1 MNVLVLANDWQKEE
15 LLSLPI
21 NNVMRIKWIK
31 AIADIN
37 ADESFDAC
45 IDLLFDNNPGKI
57 EWLKNL
63 CAASTGQLPLIIIN
77 AVNIPLKDIQQDF
90 VRINAW
96 NTFIKRPVIE
106 AAALNS
112 ILKTKAEELF
122 SNLGRKTEWVP
133 DITGFITPRVVAS
146 IINEAFF
153 ALEEKVSTEEEI
165 DTAMKTGTNYPYGPF
180 EWSKKI
186 GLQHIYSLLT
196 ALSKEQN
203 RYRPSALLKQTVLA

>member
-15 LLSLPI
+15 LLSLPV
-21 NNVMRIKWIK
+21 NNSIRIKWFT
-31 AIADIN
+31 AIEDITT
-37 ADESFDAC
+37 DESFDAC
-45 IDLLFDNNPGKI
+45 IDLLFDNNPGRI

-63 CAASTGQLPLIIIN
+63 QFPLIIIN
-77 AVNIPLKDIQQDF
+77 AVSIPLKTIQQNF
-90 VRINAW
+90 IRINGW
-96 NTFIKRPVIE
+96 NTFLKRPVIE

-112 ILKTKAEELF
+112 LLKTKAEELF

-165 DTAMKTGTNYPYGPF
+165 DVAMKTGTNYPYGPF
-180 EWSKKI
+180 EWSEKI
-186 GLQHIYSLLT
+186 GLENLY
-196 ALSKEQN
+196 N
-203 RYRPSALLKQTVLA
+203 LLKELSRTDPRYQPSPALVQQINSSN

>member
-1 MNVLVLANDWQKEE
+1 MNVLALANDSQKEE
-15 LLSLPI
+15 LLSLPV
-21 NNVMRIKWIK
+21 NNIVQITWIK
-31 AIADIN
+31 TTADIN

-45 IDLLFDNNPGKI
+45 IDLLFDNNPGRV

-63 CAASTGQLPLIIIN
+63 QSPLIIIN
-77 AVNIPLKDIQQDF
+77 AVSIPLKVIKEDF
-90 VRINAW
+90 IRINGW
-96 NTFIKRPVIE
+96 NTFLKRPVIE
-106 AAALNS
+106 AAAFTS

-122 SNLGRKTEWVP
+122 LNLGRKTEWIA

-146 IINEAFF
+146 IVNEAFF

-186 GLQHIYSLLT
+186 GLQHIHSLLT
-196 ALSKEQN
+196 ALSKEEN
-203 RYRPSALLKQTVLA
+203 RYQPSALLKQTVLA

>member
-1 MNVLVLANDWQKEE
+1 MNVLVLANDWQKGE

-45 IDLLFDNNPGKI
+45 IDLLFDNNPRKI

-63 CAASTGQLPLIIIN
+63 CAASTGQFPLIIIN

-96 NTFIKRPVIE
+96 NTFLKRPVIE

-112 ILKTKAEELF
+112 ILKPKAEELF